1 MRPGL
6 RHKDGGRWVVG
17 GWSVTILGGG
27 GGVGGGG
34 SVTIGGG
41 GGVVVVW
48 GHSKHCI
55 VWRFKASF

>member
-1 MRPGL
+1 MFLLLSVVRLHIRFMRPGV
-6 RHKDGGRWVVG
+6 RHHDGGWGVVG

-27 GGVGGGG
+27 GVG
-34 SVTIGGG
+34 
-41 GGVVVVW
+41 VVW